1 MTASPREPASSE
13 GAVPATRVRYRV
25 LGFACALSM
34 ITYLD
39 RACMASSAKAF
50 VEDLDLDGV
59 GDLNWVFAAFTL
71 AYAFFEIPS
80 GWLGDVFGP
89 RKVLVRIVL

>member
-1 MTASPREPASSE
+1 M
-13 GAVPATRVRYRV
+13 PATRVRYRV